1 MKKPTY
7 FETVPTNSGTSY
19 LFSKRLNPKLGT
31 FPLFKDKFKKKLYAT
46 SEAEAAAEALTLSNE
61 LEHLQVVCRRDAK
74 NLPTSLK
81 DMTRAAKT
89 WTSLVC
95 CLDIEEVTRLKGKK
109 TLLAIEAKEGLSLA
123 IDEVIDYYGQAKQH
137 ASGDL
142 QQWLSAFG
150 DHLLAYLKEGEQAG
164 TILDA
169 VPIYLKQTNRDHL
182 PENAKAVRDTQ
193 RTVKLFAEVVGEKPL
208 DQISR
213 KDVERYI
220 SKRLEDVKTT
230 SVERELGTLSSVWHK
245 ASLVLDIRQQNP
257 FAEQSIRGLG
267 TDSVKRKTPSL
278 EEMQTLLVAL
288 EERYRKYPT
297 SYVSSL
303 PAIAALM
310 GMRLAEAWGLKETDW
325 EKDSL
330 LYGTSTLFIR
340 ENSKRTTLKT
350 QNSNRPFPVLPEL
363 AVWLERYFACTHA
376 KNANSASAAT
386 LSALRHLGFD
396 FGNHSIRHGFRE
408 RLKEANAPLDVVEEL
423 QGWSSQRMSA
433 YYGSRQSSATKVSYL
448 KAVYAALMPQVN
460 DSGNVI
466 HLTRAKNF

>member
-109 TLLAIEAKEGLSLA
+109 TLLAIEAKEALSLA
-123 IDEVIDYYGQAKQH
+123 IDEVIDYYGQAKQQ
-137 ASGDL
+137 ASGDI

-182 PENAKAVRDTQ
+182 PENSKAVRDTQ

-288 EERYRKYPT
+288 EERHRKYPT

-303 PAIAALM
+303 PAIAAQ
-310 GMRLAEAWGLKETDW
+310 
-325 EKDSL
+325 
-330 LYGTSTLFIR
+330 FH
-340 ENSKRTTLKT
+340 
-350 QNSNRPFPVLPEL
+350 P
-363 AVWLERYFACTHA
+363 WLV
-376 KNANSASAAT
+376 SAS
-386 LSALRHLGFD
+386 
-396 FGNHSIRHGFRE
+396 
-408 RLKEANAPLDVVEEL
+408 
-423 QGWSSQRMSA
+423 
-433 YYGSRQSSATKVSYL
+433 
-448 KAVYAALMPQVN
+448 
-460 DSGNVI
+460 
-466 HLTRAKNF
+466 